1 MQLSSIHRRA
11 FWAALVVVAIIGA
24 AVVIRS
30 AGKNQKV
37 AAGDSLPHVVTKQA
51 ISMASSGRQQTE
63 PEPTRISVQQ
73 QAPNISS
80 EDEEAFSSLAE
91 SEVSQ
96 LHEGITLA
104 QWMKRYGTDEG
115 WVASTD
121 ENFFDCKTFAKT
133 ETLSSG
139 RTITRMAYFYPP
151 EAPTPAVFPTAVG
164 QMLIDRTCSL
174 ALIRVQTPTPAD
186 QDGRA
191 LAQILQQHFVKKY
204 GDSIGMK
211 GAVFGGAAAWLD
223 AARWK
228 NDSEIISAYN
238 PTQAGYDREDP
249 NAGTVFVFARLP
261 VVYEIE
267 QNACCR
273 MKAFRYRS
281 IENAQFHR
289 AIAMVGVDP
298 SLTER
303 VTHLYE
309 ALFEASASSDQS
321 KQPESMKLRD
331 SVVPMLGEWLND
343 VKGLPPAR
351 LAAGLFVA
359 DRLFHAAID
368 VSILVTGWRE
378 LWDEDQ
384 PELRSVL
391 QRMGAEF
398 AFDELGKS
406 YNYVG
411 NWLNKARE
419 LDPDGAIGQMAV
431 LSALARGGAPNLGK
445 ATDQDIFH
453 TVVADGEWLLSKNP
467 DPATAAQ
474 IHFIMGDA
482 YSDIVALA
490 GGAEPDYGDPKDYE
504 PEADSA
510 HAKALENY
518 RAGLAVDGTSENAK
532 DAWLQA
538 WHLSAGLLP
547 TTRFVYIND

>member
-538 WHLSAGLLP
+538 WHLSAGLVP
-547 TTRFVYIND
+547 STRYVYIYD

>member
-1 MQLSSIHRRA
+1 MKLRFTYRRVL
-11 FWAALVVVAIIGA
+11 FWAFVAIAIICATVAIRHASKGQNVSASTLAA
-24 AVVIRS
+24 AVS
-30 AGKNQKV
+30 
-37 AAGDSLPHVVTKQA
+37 KQA
-51 ISMASSGRQQTE
+51 VPVPAPSFPQAE
-63 PEPTRISVQQ
+63 PGPARISVGQE
-73 QAPNISS
+73 PSNISLD
-80 EDEEAFSSLAE
+80 DEEAFSSLAE

-96 LHEGITLA
+96 LHESITLA
-104 QWMKRYGTDEG
+104 QWMKLYGTNEG

-121 ENFFDCKTFAKT
+121 ENFFDCKTFAKS
-133 ETLSSG
+133 ETLSSA

-151 EAPTPAVFPTAVG
+151 EAPTPAVFPTAAG
-164 QMLIDRTCSL
+164 QMLIDRTCTL
-174 ALIRVQTPTPAD
+174 ALIRVQTPTPAN

-191 LAQILQQHFVKKY
+191 LAQALQQHLAKKY

-223 AARWK
+223 AARWR
-228 NDSEIISAYN
+228 NDSEIVSAYN

-273 MKAFRYRS
+273 MKAYRYRS
-281 IENAQFHR
+281 IENAQFHQ
-289 AIAMVGVDP
+289 AIAMVGVGP

-309 ALFEASASSDQS
+309 VLFEASASSDQS
-321 KQPESMKLRD
+321 KQPENTKLRD
-331 SVVPMLGEWLND
+331 SVVPMLGQWLNA

-351 LAAGLFVA
+351 RAAGLFIA
-359 DRLFHAAID
+359 DRLFRAAID
-368 VSILVTGWRE
+368 ESILVTGWRE
-378 LWDEDQ
+378 LWDKDQ
-384 PELRSVL
+384 PELRLVL

-406 YNYVG
+406 YNYAG
-411 NWLNKARE
+411 NWLNEARE
-419 LDPDGAIGQMAV
+419 LDPNGAIGQMAV

-453 TVVADGEWLLSKNP
+453 TVVADSEWLLSKNP

-474 IHFIMGDA
+474 IHFIIGDA

-490 GGAEPDYGDPKDYE
+490 GGAQPDYGDPKEYL

-510 HAKALENY
+510 RKKALEHY

-547 TTRFVYIND
+547 TTRYVYIND